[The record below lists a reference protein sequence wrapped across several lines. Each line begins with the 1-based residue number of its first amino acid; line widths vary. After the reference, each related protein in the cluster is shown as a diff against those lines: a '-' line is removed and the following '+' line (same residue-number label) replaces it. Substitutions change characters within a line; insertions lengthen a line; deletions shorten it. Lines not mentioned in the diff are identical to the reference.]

1 MIAVQH
7 TAAAA
12 VPQAHK
18 PACIN
23 RISRQG
29 MFLLVNLP
37 VGELTIPEA
46 ASARV
51 IQPGTRSATAI
62 HVELPKKERKKGSA
76 KQTDDDIC
84 FVNKSCTHRTQ
95 FHRHEMHG
103 FRSAAAMPCHAILQ
117 GGGRPCF
124 THLLLLAQSKS
135 RRSIRARAP
144 PGTFCFPKT
153 STLPSTALPSAKR
166 HETSPASFTLHV
178 CGLPSGIWFVLCR

>member
-76 KQTDDDIC
+76 KQTDDDISLT
-84 FVNKSCTHRTQ
+84 NHARIA
-95 FHRHEMHG
+95 
-103 FRSAAAMPCHAILQ
+103 RSFTDTRCVLSGLWQPCHAMPFCSA
-117 GGGRPCF
+117 GGGLASR
-124 THLLLLAQSKS
+124 TSSLLAQSKS

-153 STLPSTALPSAKR
+153 STHPLYRLAECQ
-166 HETSPASFTLHV
+166 ETSNIPCILHSACLRAPFWHMV
-178 CGLPSGIWFVLCR
+178 CFR